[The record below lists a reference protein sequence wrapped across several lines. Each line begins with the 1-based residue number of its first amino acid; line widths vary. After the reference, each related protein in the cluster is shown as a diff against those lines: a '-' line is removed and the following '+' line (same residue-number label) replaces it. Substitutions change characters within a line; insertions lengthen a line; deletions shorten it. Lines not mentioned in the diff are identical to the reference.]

1 LSVAL
6 YFQISTKAEYLV
18 VNSVSVSSVNIP
30 TAASMAAQV
39 SARPNK
45 VAGLSSPQ
53 LAGLNKSALE
63 VKQQETPDL
72 LASLKAI
79 EAQIAARAK
88 EAANVNA
95 LDISY
100 NKKQALLS
108 VKVEQQQT
116 GDLIRELKF
125 KDYKAMVY
133 SPHGFK
139 GGYVDTEA

>member
-1 LSVAL
+1 M
-6 YFQISTKAEYLV
+6 
-18 VNSVSVSSVNIP
+18 NSFGVSSVNVP
-30 TAASMAAQV
+30 TIASMSAQV

-45 VAGLSSPQ
+45 VAGEVAPQ
-53 LAGLNKSALE
+53 VAGVNQTAVE
-63 VKQQETPDL
+63 VKQKEKPDL
-72 LASLKAI
+72 LASLKVI

-88 EAANVNA
+88 EPANINT

-100 NKKQALLS
+100 NKAQALLS

-133 SPHGFK
+133 SPHGYK
-139 GGYVDTEA
+139 GGYVDTQA

>member
-1 LSVAL
+1 MS
-6 YFQISTKAEYLV
+6 
-18 VNSVSVSSVNIP
+18 SVSVSSVNTP
-30 TAASMAAQV
+30 TAASMSAQV

-45 VAGLSSPQ
+45 VAGAASPQ
-53 LAGLNKSALE
+53 VAGLNKSALE
-63 VKQQETPDL
+63 VKQKEKPDL

-88 EAANVNA
+88 EAANINT

-125 KDYKAMVY
+125 KDYKAMAY
-133 SPHGFK
+133 SPHSYK